1 MRKPKVK
8 CTLNVLKMTSALFA
22 GAKHAQLYAKYRLNP
37 PESFINSIVTYLK
50 SKITTPLKKAVDVGC
65 GSGQSTVVLSPYFET
80 ILGIDVSEAQIECAK
95 QMHTLSNV
103 EFRVSKGETLPATS
117 STVDLVTFSQ
127 SLHWFNTCE
136 IFPEVQRVLKPNG
149 VIAAY
154 GYWIP
159 IPKINDENKDK
170 KIDQLINQY
179 LHEERLGSYWDKER
193 YIVQE
198 HYTNIS
204 LPFKDKC
211 STIQK
216 TVAKT
221 RDNKLYLLMRLS
233 LVQKTESSLADYIGY
248 FSTWSSYQKLF
259 KEDSEKAEQLLHEI
273 EINLLTILEEQKPS
287 KEISLNL
294 YTDFFMI
301 MGRK

>member
-1 MRKPKVK
+1 
-8 CTLNVLKMTSALFA
+8 MTSALFA

-50 SKITTPLKKAVDVGC
+50 SKITTPLKKAVDIGC

-170 KIDQLINQY
+170 KINQLINQY

-211 STIQK
+211 
-216 TVAKT
+216 
-221 RDNKLYLLMRLS
+221 RLS

>member
-22 GAKHAQLYAKYRLNP
+22 GVKHAELYAKYRLNP

-50 SKITTPLKKAVDVGC
+50 SKITIPLKKAVDVGC

-80 ILGIDVSEAQIECAK
+80 VLGIDVSEAQIGCAK

-136 IFPEVQRVLKPNG
+136 IFPEVQRILKPNG

-211 STIQK
+211 
-216 TVAKT
+216 
-221 RDNKLYLLMRLS
+221 RLS
-233 LVQKTESSLADYIGY
+233 LVQKTKSSLADYMGY

-273 EINLLTILEEQKPS
+273 EMNLLTILEEEKPS

>member
-8 CTLNVLKMTSALFA
+8 CTLYVLEMTSALFA
-22 GAKHAQLYAKYRLNP
+22 GAKHAQLYAKYRPNP

-50 SKITTPLKKAVDVGC
+50 SKITTPLKKAIDVGC
-65 GSGQSTVVLSPYFET
+65 GSGQSTVVLSPYFDSV
-80 ILGIDVSEAQIECAK
+80 LGIDVSEAQIECAK

-117 STVDLVTFSQ
+117 SSVDLVTFSQ

-159 IPKINDENKDK
+159 IPKINDESKDK
-170 KIDQLINQY
+170 EIDQLINQY

-198 HYTNIS
+198 HYINIS

-211 STIQK
+211 
-216 TVAKT
+216 
-221 RDNKLYLLMRLS
+221 RLS

-248 FSTWSSYQKLF
+248 FSTWSSYQKLL
-259 KEDSEKAEQLLHEI
+259 KADSEKAEQLLHEI
-273 EINLLTILEEQKPS
+273 EMKLLTILEEEKPS

-301 MGRK
+301 MGHK